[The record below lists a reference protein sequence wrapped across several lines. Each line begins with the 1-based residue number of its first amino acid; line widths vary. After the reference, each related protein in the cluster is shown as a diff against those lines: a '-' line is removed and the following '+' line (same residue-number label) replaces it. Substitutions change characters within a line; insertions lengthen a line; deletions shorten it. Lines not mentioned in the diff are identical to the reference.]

1 MSASLGASLSPVNKE
16 KCTVRVQRTL
26 VRLFFF
32 FFDTFHLRGWIVCKK
47 TLKCLEILI
56 KGEIS
61 EHSSDVNSDFDTDLI
76 RFVSQ
81 TDKLIADIYVI
92 RSISAQ
98 A

>member
-1 MSASLGASLSPVNKE
+1 M
-16 KCTVRVQRTL
+16 
-26 VRLFFF
+26 
-32 FFDTFHLRGWIVCKK
+32 
-47 TLKCLEILI
+47 KCLKILI

-76 RFVSQ
+76 WFVSQ